1 MSYIISHISIAL
13 VFLILSAFFSGTE
26 TALFSLKKADLH
38 RLSLSVKSSE
48 RAIATLMNT
57 PDRILATILIGN
69 LFVNLSLAAIVTNF
83 LLGYFGKYGH
93 FISISVVT
101 PLIIIL
107 SEITPKVIAVNT
119 YLNFSRASF
128 PLILFFHK
136 IFYPAR
142 FIIMKYTDLL
152 TRVFKLNLKHTSLT
166 EDELRFVINSGEEK
180 GLIDKRE
187 SDIIKNV
194 MRFSEKE
201 ASNIM
206 YPRNQATFIQY
217 GSTIEQA
224 MELIIDNEL
233 VRIPVYKED
242 YDDIA
247 GFIDSRDLMGA
258 HLGYKKIRNIN
269 RFIKPID
276 FFPFSKELT
285 ELLEDFLE
293 KKIQIAVIVDEYG
306 GTAGIVTLSSI
317 LSSLL
322 GKQFGKWEN
331 YKKSGIREIEPNHYL
346 VSGEL
351 QLDEFNLFFNE
362 KFISNNS
369 DTIGGYLI
377 EQLNFFPAKGE
388 KIKLSDF
395 EIIIKTVSK
404 RKIITL
410 DVHIMRNNG

>member
-1 MSYIISHISIAL
+1 MSYIISHIGIAL
-13 VFLILSAFFSGTE
+13 MFLILSAFFSGSE

-38 RLSLSVKSSE
+38 RLSISGKSSE
-48 RAIATLMNT
+48 KAIASLMNT
-57 PDRILATILIGN
+57 PDRILATLLIGN

-93 FISISVVT
+93 FISISIVT

-128 PLILFFHK
+128 PLVLLFHK

-142 FIIMKYTDLL
+142 FITMKYTDLI
-152 TRVFKLNLKHTSLT
+152 TSIFKLNLKHTNLT

-194 MRFSEKE
+194 MRFSDKE

-206 YPRNQATFIQY
+206 YPRNQAVFIQY

-224 MELIIDNEL
+224 MEIIIENEL
-233 VRIPVYKED
+233 VRIPVYRDD

-247 GFIDSRDLMGA
+247 GFIDSRDLMGTY
-258 HLGYKKIRNIN
+258 LGYKKSRNIN

-322 GKQFGKWEN
+322 GKEFGKWEN
-331 YKKSGIREIEPNHYL
+331 YKKTGIRCVEQNKYI
-346 VSGEL
+346 VSGDL
-351 QLDEFNLFFNE
+351 QIDEFNLFFNE
-362 KFISNNS
+362 RFTSNNS
-369 DTIGGYLI
+369 DTIGGFVI
-377 EQLNFFPAKGE
+377 EQLNFFPSKGAKV
-388 KIKLSDF
+388 ILNNI
-395 EIIIKTVSK
+395 EITVKTIVK

-410 DVHIMRNNG
+410 DVSVLRDND

>member
-1 MSYIISHISIAL
+1 MSYIISHIGIAL
-13 VFLILSAFFSGTE
+13 MFLILSAFFSGSE

-38 RLSLSVKSSE
+38 RLSISGKSSE
-48 RAIATLMNT
+48 KAIASLMNT
-57 PDRILATILIGN
+57 PDRILATLLIGN

-93 FISISVVT
+93 FISISIVT

-128 PLILFFHK
+128 PLVLLFHK

-142 FIIMKYTDLL
+142 FITMKYTDLI
-152 TRVFKLNLKHTSLT
+152 TSIFKLNLKHTNLT

-194 MRFSEKE
+194 MRFSDKE

-206 YPRNQATFIQY
+206 YPRNQAVFIQY

-224 MELIIDNEL
+224 MEIIIENEL
-233 VRIPVYKED
+233 VRIPVYRDD

-258 HLGYKKIRNIN
+258 YLGYKKSRNIN

-322 GKQFGKWEN
+322 GKEFGKWEN
-331 YKKSGIREIEPNHYL
+331 YKKTGIRCVEQNKYI
-346 VSGEL
+346 VSGDL
-351 QLDEFNLFFNE
+351 QIDEFNLFFNE
-362 KFISNNS
+362 RFTSNNS
-369 DTIGGYLI
+369 DTIGGFVI
-377 EQLNFFPAKGE
+377 EQLNFFPSKGAKV
-388 KIKLSDF
+388 ILNNI
-395 EIIIKTVSK
+395 EITVKTIVK

-410 DVHIMRNNG
+410 DVSVLRDND

>member
-13 VFLILSAFFSGTE
+13 VFLLLSAFFSGTE

-38 RLSLSVKSSE
+38 RLSISEKSSE

-83 LLGYFGKYGH
+83 LLGYFGNYGH

-128 PLILFFHK
+128 PLILLFHK

-142 FIIMKYTDLL
+142 FITMKYTDLL
-152 TRVFKLNLKHTSLT
+152 TRIFKLDLTHANLT
-166 EDELRFVINSGEEK
+166 EEELRFVVNTGEEK

-194 MRFSEKE
+194 MRFSDKE

-217 GSTIEQA
+217 GSSIEQA
-224 MELIIDNEL
+224 MEIIIDNEL

-242 YDDIA
+242 YDDIV
-247 GFIDSRDLMGA
+247 GFIDSRDLMA
-258 HLGYKKIRNIN
+258 SYLGYKKNLKIN
-269 RFIKPID
+269 KFIKPID
-276 FFPFSKELT
+276 FFPFSKVLT
-285 ELLEDFLE
+285 ELLEDFLK

-322 GKQFGKWEN
+322 GKEFGKWEN
-331 YKKSGIREIEPNHYL
+331 YKKSGIRLIDQDRYI
-346 VSGEL
+346 VSGKL

-362 KFISNNS
+362 KFTSNNS
-369 DTIGGYLI
+369 DTIGGYVI
-377 EQLNFFPAKGE
+377 EQLNFFPTKGE
-388 KIKLSDF
+388 KIQLNDI
-395 EIIIKTVSK
+395 EITVKTVSK
-404 RKIITL
+404 RKIMTL
-410 DVHIMRNNG
+410 DVYVMRTNG

>member
-1 MSYIISHISIAL
+1 MSYIISHIGIAL
-13 VFLILSAFFSGTE
+13 VFLILSAFFSGSE

-38 RLSLSVKSSE
+38 RLSISGKSSE
-48 RAIATLMNT
+48 KAIASLMNT
-57 PDRILATILIGN
+57 PDRILATLLIGN

-93 FISISVVT
+93 FISISIVT

-128 PLILFFHK
+128 PLVLLFHK

-142 FIIMKYTDLL
+142 FITMKYTDLI
-152 TRVFKLNLKHTSLT
+152 TRIFKLNLKHTNLT

-194 MRFSEKE
+194 MRFSDKE

-206 YPRNQATFIQY
+206 YPRNQAVFIQY
-217 GSTIEQA
+217 GATIEQA
-224 MELIIDNEL
+224 MEIIIENEL
-233 VRIPVYKED
+233 VRIPVYRED

-258 HLGYKKIRNIN
+258 YLGHKKIRNIN

-322 GKQFGKWEN
+322 GKEFGKWEN
-331 YKKSGIREIEPNHYL
+331 YKKTGIRCVEQNKYI
-346 VSGEL
+346 VSGDL
-351 QLDEFNLFFNE
+351 QIDEFNLFFNE
-362 KFISNNS
+362 RFTSNNS
-369 DTIGGYLI
+369 DTIGGFVI
-377 EQLNFFPAKGE
+377 EQLNFFPSKGAKV
-388 KIKLSDF
+388 ILNNI
-395 EIIIKTVSK
+395 EITVKTIVK

-410 DVHIMRNNG
+410 DVSVLRDND

>member
-13 VFLILSAFFSGTE
+13 VFLILSAFFSGSE

-38 RLSLSVKSSE
+38 RLAISGKSSE
-48 RAIATLMNT
+48 RAIASLMNT
-57 PDRILATILIGN
+57 PDRILATLLIGN

-93 FISISVVT
+93 FISISIVT

-128 PLILFFHK
+128 PLVLLFHK

-142 FIIMKYTDLL
+142 FITMKYTDLI
-152 TRVFKLNLKHTSLT
+152 TRIFKLNLKHTNLT

-194 MRFSEKE
+194 MRFSDKE

-206 YPRNQATFIQY
+206 YPRNQAVFIQY
-217 GSTIEQA
+217 GATIEQA
-224 MELIIDNEL
+224 MDVIIENEL

-242 YDDIA
+242 YDNIT

-258 HLGYKKIRNIN
+258 YLGYKKSRNIN

-322 GKQFGKWEN
+322 GKEFGKWEN
-331 YKKSGIREIEPNHYL
+331 YKKTGIRCIEQNRYI
-346 VSGEL
+346 VSGDV

-362 KFISNNS
+362 RFTSNNS
-369 DTIGGYLI
+369 DTIGGYVI
-377 EQLNFFPAKGE
+377 EQLNFFPSKGAKV
-388 KIKLSDF
+388 ILNDI
-395 EIIIKTVSK
+395 EITVKTIVK

-410 DVHIMRNNG
+410 DVSVLRDND